1 MKLTDLIKGTLPKY
15 SEIIP
20 STNKK
25 IWFRPFLVKEEKVL
39 LMVQETGSEKEI
51 LKAIKEIVENCYSI
65 KDAGDIPIFDL
76 EYLFLKL
83 RSKSVSEIVEP
94 ILICPNT
101 SEKIKL
107 TIDLDKIKVKTF
119 KKHTNKIKLSDDI
132 YISMKYPT
140 LNMFIEK
147 ETSDMSLMDFYELAV
162 NCVDFIETRNERI
175 ECDGKEKNE
184 IKEFIDNLTKEQFD
198 GIIDFFAT
206 MPRIEQEIEYETS
219 DKVKR
224 KVVLRGIRDFF
235 G

>member
-1 MKLTDLIKGTLPKY
+1 MKLTDIIKQTLPKY
-15 SEIIP
+15 SETIP

-51 LKAIKEIVENCYSI
+51 LKAIKEIVENCFSI
-65 KDAGDIPIFDL
+65 KDSGEIPIFDL

-83 RSKSVSEIVEP
+83 RSKSVAEIVEP
-94 ILICPNT
+94 ILICPET
-101 SEKIKL
+101 GEKIKL
-107 TIDLDKIKVKTF
+107 NINLDEIKVKSF
-119 KKHTNKIKLSDDI
+119 KKHSNKIKLNEEI
-132 YISMKYPT
+132 FIHMKYPT

-162 NCVDFIETRNERI
+162 NCVDFIETPNERI
-175 ECDGKEKNE
+175 DCVGKEKNE
-184 IKEFIDNLTKEQFD
+184 IKEFIDNLTKDQFD
-198 GIIDFFAT
+198 KIIDFFAT
-206 MPRIEQEIEYETS
+206 MPRIEQEIQYETT